1 MNHKQSIAGGV
12 IAFILATACCWLPAL
27 IVLLGGA
34 TGMLAVSESL
44 ERYSG
49 ILMVLAAVLLAYG
62 VYKFRG
68 RKKNAM
74 ESKSVILQ
82 SVITCPKCG
91 DSKEETMPTNACAF
105 FYTCESCS
113 ANLKPKEGDCCV
125 YCSYGSVPCPP
136 IQMDEGCC

>member
-1 MNHKQSIAGGV
+1 MNHKQSIVGGV

-27 IVLLGGA
+27 IVILGGA
-34 TGMLAVSESL
+34 TGMLAISESL
-44 ERYSG
+44 EKYSA
-49 ILMVLAAVLLAYG
+49 ILMVLAAVMLAYG

-68 RKKNAM
+68 RKKNSM
-74 ESKSVILQ
+74 ESKSVVLQ

-91 DSKEETMPTNACAF
+91 ASKEETMPTDACAF
-105 FYTCESCS
+105 FYQCESCS

>member
-1 MNHKQSIAGGV
+1 MNHKQSIVGGV

-27 IVLLGGA
+27 IVILGGA
-34 TGMLAVSESL
+34 TGMLAISESL
-44 ERYSG
+44 EKYSA
-49 ILMVLAAVLLAYG
+49 ILMVLAAVMLAYG

-68 RKKNAM
+68 RKKNSM
-74 ESKSVILQ
+74 ESKSVVLQ

-91 DSKEETMPTNACAF
+91 ASKEETMPTDACAF
-105 FYTCESCS
+105 FYQCESCS

-136 IQMDEGCC
+136 IQMDEGC